1 MYTKIKL
8 QIKEAMKNKD
18 VNKRDVLK
26 MVVDKSKS
34 TVKEKTP
41 NSSSDN
47 IDDGVVIQ
55 AIKREL
61 KQLYQ
66 TKESLKNRTNS
77 ELYIETLEKIDIL
90 ESLLPRM
97 MSEDE
102 IRKEVEK
109 ILSIGNYPNFGMK
122 MKAVMPV
129 LKDKAD
135 SKLIKKVVES
145 F

>member
-1 MYTKIKL
+1 M
-8 QIKEAMKNKD
+8 
-18 VNKRDVLK
+18 
-26 MVVDKSKS
+26 
-34 TVKEKTP
+34 
-41 NSSSDN
+41 
-47 IDDGVVIQ
+47 
-55 AIKREL
+55 
-61 KQLYQ
+61 
-66 TKESLKNRTNS
+66 
-77 ELYIETLEKIDIL
+77 YIETLEKIDIL

>member
-1 MYTKIKL
+1 
-8 QIKEAMKNKD
+8 
-18 VNKRDVLK
+18 

-34 TVKEKTP
+34 IVKEKTP
-41 NSSSDN
+41 NNSSDD
-47 IDDGVVIQ
+47 IDDSVVIQ

-66 TKESLKNRTNS
+66 TKESLKNKTNS

>member
-34 TVKEKTP
+34 IVKEKTP
-41 NSSSDN
+41 NNSSDD
-47 IDDGVVIQ
+47 IDDSVVIQ

-66 TKESLKNRTNS
+66 TKESLK
-77 ELYIETLEKIDIL
+77 K
-90 ESLLPRM
+90 
-97 MSEDE
+97 
-102 IRKEVEK
+102 
-109 ILSIGNYPNFGMK
+109 
-122 MKAVMPV
+122 
-129 LKDKAD
+129 
-135 SKLIKKVVES
+135 
-145 F
+145 